1 MSPVVSLAVV
11 LSVVTQRRPSLLRD
25 YTMSLDAIRLSFDVN
40 MMLNLYSFVSHVM
53 VWTGSSWS
61 RIPHFFSSLSRI
73 PFFSSLQNTYA
84 KKTNRCLS

>member
-40 MMLNLYSFVSHVM
+40 VMLNLYSFVSHVM
-53 VWTGSSWS
+53 VWTGSFWS
-61 RIPHFFSSLSRI
+61 RIPHFFHHFPESHFCFSLE
-73 PFFSSLQNTYA
+73 NTYA
-84 KKTNRCLS
+84 KKTDRCLR